1 MSSTLASIILSM
13 GVAFAIYRIRI
24 YFVKKKSKSTTK
36 VKIKESD
43 IDMRFYSTPSF
54 DFPNVQSELDLRCL
68 DFGQHYLNET
78 RNELQV
84 TQYCKY

>member
-13 GVAFAIYRIRI
+13 GVAFAIYRIRMH
-24 YFVKKKSKSTTK
+24 FAKKKANLLL
-36 VKIKESD
+36 KIKESN

-68 DFGQHYLNET
+68 DFGQHCLNET